1 MKKEMLAVK
10 KYFIIP
16 VFIICI
22 LVLHACGG
30 AETDTRPED
39 FSFSVVFGTYGE
51 SYYNSETCSLVKT
64 TNATNPEQYV
74 TNMQLT
80 PQALDEIYRC
90 IVELDMDAYPAEY
103 DPFNGVSSDPSQTLI
118 LTVSGTGFGEKQ
130 IVCENICV
138 GYECDKKKGQKFL
151 SAMKDIIDIIRA
163 TDEWQALP
171 EYEFFYD

>member
-1 MKKEMLAVK
+1 MK

-16 VFIICI
+16 VVIFCV
-22 LVLHACGG
+22 LFLHACGG
-30 AETDTRPED
+30 AEVGQRPED

-64 TNATNPEQYV
+64 TNATDPEQYV

-90 IVELDMDAYPAEY
+90 IVELDMDAYPEVY
-103 DPFNGVSSDPSQTLI
+103 DPFDGVSSDPSQTLI
-118 LTVSGTGFGEKQ
+118 LTVSGTGFGEKK

-138 GYECDKKKGQKFL
+138 GYECDNKKGQKFL